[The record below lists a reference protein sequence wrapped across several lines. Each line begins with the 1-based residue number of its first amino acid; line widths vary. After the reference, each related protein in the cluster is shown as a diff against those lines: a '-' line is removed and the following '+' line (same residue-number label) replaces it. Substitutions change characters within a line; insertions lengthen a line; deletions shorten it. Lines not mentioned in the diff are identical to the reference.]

1 MKGTKEQGGGSGAT
15 GSQAASSPAAALLT
29 AFAQVEEPDR
39 YRLLAEVLAELAEQA
54 RAGVGVQAAGSAAE
68 IEVIS
73 KKLQSLSEERAT
85 LLDRLA
91 TAKADLDHGAAK
103 LEAEQTRGH
112 ELQLVMDEQRDRLE
126 AARKKV
132 EEIEAQLDA
141 RNAELHKC
149 QMENESLLLQVQRA
163 EGQIQDHSKVDRLEE
178 SQRGL
183 ATENETLR
191 SQLEQLRVD
200 KDAEIARLNEELAT
214 AHGGASKE
222 AEITFAPLWERLA
235 SADPPL
241 VEGHVQPNAQAA
253 ARLVDSYIELVRFV
267 DDFDQLI
274 RPFLTKYT
282 RDHPP
287 VKVPWD
293 VYARRGGARQTVQQ
307 IITPVGGKPAGI
319 LRVKLRGLYKWIE
332 AAMIGCDVAIE
343 SIESELQ
350 SFAMHDEPYG
360 AGSDPNRKIKE
371 FLRESGPGLFLQS
384 IRKVRGEKIETVF
397 GRGS

>member
-1 MKGTKEQGGGSGAT
+1 MKGTEEQRGGLGAS
-15 GSQAASSPAAALLT
+15 GSQAATSPAATLLAAL
-29 AFAQVEEPDR
+29 AQVGEPDR
-39 YRLLAEVLAELAEQA
+39 YRLLADVLAELAEQA
-54 RAGVGVQAAGSAAE
+54 WAGAGAQAGGTAAE
-68 IEVIS
+68 IEALS
-73 KKLQSLSEERAT
+73 KKLQSISEEKAT
-85 LLDRLA
+85 LLDKLA

-126 AARKKV
+126 SARKRI

-141 RNAELHKC
+141 RNAEVHKC
-149 QMENESLLLQVQRA
+149 QMENENLLLQVQRA

-178 SQRGL
+178 SRRDL
-183 ATENETLR
+183 ASENEALR
-191 SQLEQLRVD
+191 GQLEQLRAD
-200 KDAEIARLNEELAT
+200 KDAEIARLNEEVAT
-214 AHGGASKE
+214 ARDGASQD
-222 AEITFAPLWERLA
+222 AGITFGPIWERLA

-241 VEGHVQPNAQAA
+241 VEGHVPPNAQAA

-293 VYARRGGARQTVQQ
+293 VYARRDGARQTVQQ

-350 SFAMHDEPYG
+350 TFAMHDEPYG
-360 AGSDPNRKIKE
+360 AGTDPNRKIKE
-371 FLRESGPGLFLQS
+371 FLRESGPGLFLQR
-384 IRKVRGEKIETVF
+384 IRQVRGEKIESVF
-397 GRGS
+397 GRSG